1 MATPQI
7 PNPEQA
13 EAEAQAQFS
22 VQSTSDVNIFT
33 RKIVTSATTTTGTG
47 TATGTKLTTT
57 ATTTGTGTGTT
68 KLTTTAAATTGT
80 GTGTTKLT
88 TTAATTGTA
97 GTATKLTTTAATT
110 GTATATAT
118 STATSTATGTG
129 TVTASSPLYSR
140 NLSKNMKKRCKRRI
154 RTQRITLLPQNNIY
168 NSEIQSLSTGCDTDI
183 WELDKIKT
191 EYDSLYEVVNK
202 RKDIS
207 VRTNAPS
214 TFGIRKSFHLW
225 RDSKLKED
233 YQYRMDELLAL
244 ITTTE
249 DSIRLWLSV
258 VVMKKWT
265 CRQEAMTYINDLD
278 TSIALHELRLDNIQN
293 EYQSVKNLC
302 DTLKTEASQL
312 AYMLMF
318 NEVCFTRI
326 VCFLP

>member
-1 MATPQI
+1 MATPQV
-7 PNPEQA
+7 PNPEQ
-13 EAEAQAQFS
+13 AEAQAQFS

-33 RKIVTSATTTTGTG
+33 RKIVTSATTTATGTG

-57 ATTTGTGTGTT
+57 AATGTGTTGTGTTTGTATGTGTGTAT
-68 KLTTTAAATTGT
+68 GTTTGTSTAKLTTTSATSG
-80 GTGTTKLT
+80 
-88 TTAATTGTA
+88 
-97 GTATKLTTTAATT
+97 
-110 GTATATAT
+110 TATAT
-118 STATSTATGTG
+118 STATATTTTGTKLTT

-302 DTLKTEASQL
+302 DTLKTEASQV